1 MPGLGSIRALAAEA
15 PPCIG
20 EMEGRARSFFSSPV
34 RFPGRTQGPVWGG
47 KLGCI
52 SMTTTQAQGQFHHL
66 ETKQDTDRRREYLLG
81 SLESPKGEPV
91 CTGGRERKGGR
102 KGLEI
107 DKTEAG
113 SVKRLCCLQEE
124 PSKAAK
130 AELMARSHKERQS
143 EGLVPSPVPRGTGRC
158 VLLEQST
165 HHI

>member
-1 MPGLGSIRALAAEA
+1 M
-15 PPCIG
+15 
-20 EMEGRARSFFSSPV
+20 
-34 RFPGRTQGPVWGG
+34 WGG

-66 ETKQDTDRRREYLLG
+66 ETKQDTDRRREYLWG
-81 SLESPKGEPV
+81 SLESPKDEPV
-91 CTGGRERKGGR
+91 CTGGMQICGGLSAVGWVRERKGGR
-102 KGLEI
+102 KGLKI

-113 SVKRLCCLQEE
+113 SVKRLRCLQEE
-124 PSKAAK
+124 PSQAAK

-143 EGLVPSPVPRGTGRC
+143 DGLVPSPVPRGTGRC